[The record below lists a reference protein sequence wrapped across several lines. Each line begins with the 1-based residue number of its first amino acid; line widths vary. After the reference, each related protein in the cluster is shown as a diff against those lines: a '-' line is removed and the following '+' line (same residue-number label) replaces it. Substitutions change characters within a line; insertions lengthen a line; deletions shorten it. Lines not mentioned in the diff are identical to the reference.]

1 MLSRFF
7 SNFVQILRQHL
18 IHSTY
23 LKTILYR
30 LYWKLPESFKSQ
42 DSIRASL
49 LNLSKNKN
57 IFFVNIG
64 SNDGISGDP
73 LSEFIFTKGWK
84 GLLIE
89 PVPHVFNRLKK
100 IYKNVPGILFENV
113 AISDINGYKK
123 FWFIKKNKILKSGYD
138 QIGSFDLN
146 KKKVL
151 SKLTPIWPELKQFL
165 TNKKLPTF
173 TLEKILDKNNI
184 RHVDVLLIDTE
195 GYDYKIVK
203 QINFK
208 KIKPKLIIF
217 EHTNL
222 SKADKEFSIK
232 LLTQNGY
239 HIKAAED
246 GINSIATLC

>member
-1 MLSRFF
+1 M
-7 SNFVQILRQHL
+7 
-18 IHSTY
+18 
-23 LKTILYR
+23 
-30 LYWKLPESFKSQ
+30 
-42 DSIRASL
+42 
-49 LNLSKNKN
+49 
-57 IFFVNIG
+57 
-64 SNDGISGDP
+64 
-73 LSEFIFTKGWK
+73 
-84 GLLIE
+84 
-89 PVPHVFNRLKK
+89 
-100 IYKNVPGILFENV
+100 FENV
-113 AISDINGYKK
+113 TISDTNGYKK

-151 SKLTPIWPELKQFL
+151 SKLTPIWPELKRFL

-217 EHTNL
+217 EHINL
-222 SKADKEFSIK
+222 SKVDKESSIK

-239 HIKAAED
+239 RIKAAED